1 MKRKFYVV
9 PILLAVFVWNCS
21 KDSQELATFDGGSV
35 TRFEMLKTLELM
47 QRGRKQNEPISAEIQ
62 AKILENIAIQ
72 KMIYESMRQT
82 GRLKETEIVT
92 MTDFLSPVL
101 KSNLYFENYAKTIVK
116 NSPLEF
122 AVLEIM
128 ILRRPAVGDLKE
140 IATNHL
146 TTLNSLG
153 SNKAKSEYISENTE
167 ETSRKAISG
176 LTEPLCTNCGPSQFQ
191 EILDIAGSAK
201 GSDFVLYLPP
211 GMEEVAYIVRKVDTE
226 RVHPERLGLYFT
238 RIFTKFQKLAKQ
250 YFENKGID
258 PSKPENREIGYYADG
273 DPKEK
278 GEQYGGFSFRQFERY
293 AMDLEKKRIEDEAQ
307 ISYEQPPE
315 LGSKDADLS
324 KVFPPETVLVR
335 FKSEP
340 YKMADLLQLYNS
352 LPPAILPPVTSESAK
367 IQEALK
373 FFSQTVIQSLTGKN
387 SPTIQKVS
395 ESKDY
400 HFNIATN
407 LQALAINIWIKD
419 LNKDPIVVSEQ
430 QMKDEYEV
438 GKLYAYSA
446 PDPKNPENRN
456 PLPFAAVKDKI
467 KDSLTER
474 AKEGKQREAIEGLKA
489 SFHFSIKTDKLE
501 TLEPKEKD

>member
-1 MKRKFYVV
+1 MKRKIYLV
-9 PILLAVFVWNCS
+9 PLLLVVFVWNCS
-21 KDSQELATFDGGSV
+21 KDSQELAKFDGGSV

-82 GRLKETEIVT
+82 GRLKETEIAT

-101 KSNLYFENYAKTIVK
+101 KSNLHFEDYAKNVIK
-116 NSPLEF
+116 NSPLQF

-128 ILRRPAVGDLKE
+128 ILRKPVVGDLKE
-140 IATNHL
+140 IATKHL
-146 TTLNSLG
+146 TTINSLG
-153 SNKAKSEYISENTE
+153 SNKAKSEFISENTE

-191 EILDIAGSAK
+191 EILDIADSAK
-201 GSDFVLYLPP
+201 GGDYVLYLPP

-226 RVHPERLGLYFT
+226 RVHPDRLGLYFT
-238 RIFTKFQKLAKQ
+238 RIFTKFQTLAKQ
-250 YFENKGID
+250 YLEKKGID
-258 PSKPENREIGYYADG
+258 LSKPENREIGYYADG

-293 AMDLEKKRIEDEAQ
+293 AMELEKKRIEDEAE

-315 LGSKDADLS
+315 LGSKDADLT

-335 FKSEP
+335 FKTKP
-340 YKMADLLQLYNS
+340 YTMADLLKLYDS
-352 LPPAILPPVTSESAK
+352 LPPAILPPVTSESGK

-373 FFSQTVIQSLTGKN
+373 FFSQTVIQSLIGKN
-387 SPTIQKVS
+387 SATIQKVL

-400 HFNIATN
+400 RFNLTTN
-407 LQALAINIWIKD
+407 LQALAINLWVKE

-446 PDPKNPENRN
+446 PDLKNPENRN
-456 PLPFAAVKDKI
+456 PLPFSAVKDKI

-489 SFHFSIKTDKLE
+489 SFHLTIDSSKLE
-501 TLEPKEKD
+501 SIESKGKD